1 MITAFI
7 YCIHRLRKA
16 ADLDI
21 GEIDFTEAVL

>member
-16 ADLDI
+16 DIDI